1 MNTFTASVAQ
11 NFGLKVMNEIQ
22 ATGKEKKV
30 EDKAKPH
37 LAIVIC
43 QRKADERANC
53 HADWTVFL
61 PLGFYPQTERTLLG

>member
-1 MNTFTASVAQ
+1 MNTFTAFVAQ

-43 QRKADERANC
+43 QRKADETCKLPCR
-53 HADWTVFL
+53 WVVFL
-61 PLGFYPQTERTLLG
+61 PLGSYPSN